1 MTMLI
6 DSGSDYGRREEPDPD
21 DERERRWE
29 PISFRLIL
37 SAAGSLTC
45 VSAAGVTVVPL
56 NILFF
61 FLAIALCGYF
71 VKEALRPRREHPGRR
86 ER

>member
-6 DSGSDYGRREEPDPD
+6 DSGGHYRRREEPDPD

-56 NILFF
+56 SIFF
-61 FLAIALCGYF
+61 FLLAIALCGYF
-71 VKEALRPRREHPGRR
+71 VKEALRPHRERPGRG

>member
-1 MTMLI
+1 MAMLI
-6 DSGSDYGRREEPDPD
+6 DSGGYRGRREEPDPD
-21 DERERRWE
+21 DERERRWQ
-29 PISFRLIL
+29 PISFRLVL
-37 SAAGSLTC
+37 SAAASLTC
-45 VSAAGVTVVPL
+45 VSAAGVTVAPL

-71 VKEALRPRREHPGRR
+71 VREALRPDRERPGRR